1 MGLTVGLR
9 GPEGLLE
16 PDLEAPKHFKVD
28 MPDLKTSL
36 FLFLREGLLKS
47 GQRLENASK
56 IFKEEG

>member
-28 MPDLKTSL
+28 MPDLKTLLISL
-36 FLFLREGLLKS
+36 FEG
-47 GQRLENASK
+47 GP
-56 IFKEEG
+56 FKKWPKTGECIKNL